1 MPEGHGSQLLPGS
14 GGMVM
19 YSDPERGL
27 GLARWV
33 QEYVFENLRSLKY
46 AVSCIL
52 IPLWGKI
59 YTLPLKVGEMIM

>member
-46 AVSCIL
+46 A
-52 IPLWGKI
+52 I
-59 YTLPLKVGEMIM
+59 YTLPLKGGGTII